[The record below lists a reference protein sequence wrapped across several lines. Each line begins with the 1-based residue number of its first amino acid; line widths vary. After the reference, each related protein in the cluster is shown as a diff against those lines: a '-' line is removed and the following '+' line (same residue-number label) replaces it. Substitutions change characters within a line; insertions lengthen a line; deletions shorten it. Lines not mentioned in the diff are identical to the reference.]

1 MTNTLAMSDEA
12 AESSSSQMKRQSS
25 STVGTGV
32 AVGQTKT
39 SSEQSSKMTCAWEA
53 AWFPQSSTA
62 FHVRTMLTDCVHE
75 ATSQLVVGVESLKV
89 TTTAEQSSVAWRPVT
104 HESASMQA
112 LHATVTS
119 RTAALAL
126 VKVGAT
132 PVSVTVM
139 IWFPLLPALSD
150 HVRVMVKSA
159 SQFWFEMVSAKLT
172 VPEAPHELEVALPR
186 VDGEVPWLQN
196 TLASAGTV
204 KVFAPSIPKLTLK
217 SEVDDRVTV
226 WLLPLVEQNCPVVDG
241 MLTVYVHGGRPMNE

>member
-1 MTNTLAMSDEA
+1 M
-12 AESSSSQMKRQSS
+12 RQSS

-75 ATSQLVVGVESLKV
+75 ATSQLEVG
-89 TTTAEQSSVAWRPVT
+89 
-104 HESASMQA
+104 
-112 LHATVTS
+112 
-119 RTAALAL
+119 
-126 VKVGAT
+126 
-132 PVSVTVM
+132 
-139 IWFPLLPALSD
+139 
-150 HVRVMVKSA
+150 
-159 SQFWFEMVSAKLT
+159 
-172 VPEAPHELEVALPR
+172 LPR

-226 WLLPLVEQNCPVVDG
+226 WLLPGTLAVDSG
-241 MLTVYVHGGRPMNE
+241 QRHL